1 MAVCVVGVMQR
12 WLPVCCTHATISFT
26 GSRKHFSEEAAR
38 GLVRTFTEQVEH
50 VVGTLE
56 ERSRGASMEELA
68 REWPCDGSLTDIE
81 VGAYIGELV
90 GDVVN

>member
-38 GLVRTFTEQVEH
+38 GLVSTFTEQVEH
-50 VVGTLE
+50 VVGALAD
-56 ERSRGASMEELA
+56 RSRGESMEELA
-68 REWPCDGSLTDIE
+68 REWPCEGSLTDTE
-81 VGAYIGELV
+81 MGTYIGALV
-90 GDVVN
+90 GDVGN